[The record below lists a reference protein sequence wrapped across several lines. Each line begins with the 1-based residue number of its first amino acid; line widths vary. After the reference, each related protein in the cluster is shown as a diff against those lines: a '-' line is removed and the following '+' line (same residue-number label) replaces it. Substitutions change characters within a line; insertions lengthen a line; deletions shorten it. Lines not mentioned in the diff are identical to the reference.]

1 MDFAP
6 GGIAVIGKSNQQR
19 QENDD
24 DDRVRGIHRD
34 WFDCMPG
41 KIATPAIRRMRMR
54 FWRCETGRLPP
65 HGRVCVDSGCAR
77 FECEFNPNT

>member
-54 FWRCETGRLPP
+54 F
-65 HGRVCVDSGCAR
+65 
-77 FECEFNPNT
+77 